1 MWQSEDCSQNV
12 SIFKVLQ
19 FYQYGIIECSCQKQ
33 KQKKTLEVIWFKV
46 FIFKIKK
53 EKKKKPWSLERGS
66 DSLIDTQLIVT
77 EPDQDP
83 KSINS

>member
-1 MWQSEDCSQNV
+1 MWRSEDCSQNV

-33 KQKKTLEVIWFKV
+33 KQKNTLEVIWSKV
-46 FIFKIKK
+46 LIFKIKK
-53 EKKKKPWSLERGS
+53 EKKKPWSLERGS
-66 DSLIDTQLIVT
+66 DSLTDTQLIVT